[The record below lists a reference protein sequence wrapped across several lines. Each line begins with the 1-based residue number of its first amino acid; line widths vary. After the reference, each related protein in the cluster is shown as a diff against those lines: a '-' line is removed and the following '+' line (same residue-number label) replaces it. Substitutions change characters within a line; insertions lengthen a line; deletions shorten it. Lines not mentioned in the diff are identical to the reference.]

1 MGDVRRLRLW
11 TGIGVLASALAVSA
25 CGVVDLSAQAT
36 DSWTR
41 HYTLK
46 QGGTVELHNP
56 NGKTEVLAGDGDAVD
71 VTATKVA
78 RAMSD
83 DRAKDALGDIHI
95 EESVSPDRIALDTQ
109 TGGGI
114 EISVSRHVDY
124 VVHVPRW
131 ANVELGAT
139 NGELK
144 IRDVN
149 GALSARATNGEID
162 AQSLGGRANVSA
174 TNGRIVLDFAKIGD
188 GDIVCQTTNGAISV
202 TVPTSAR
209 ATVDASVTNGGI
221 STNGLD
227 LSVSEKSRRHL
238 EGTLNGGGS
247 TIRLSATNGAIS
259 VRGR

>member
-1 MGDVRRLRLW
+1 MRHAWQLRLW
-11 TGIGVLASALAVSA
+11 TGIGVLAAATLGSA

-36 DSWTR
+36 DTWTR

-46 QGGTVELHNP
+46 EGGTVEIRNT

-71 VTATKVA
+71 VSATKVA

-83 DRAKDALGDIHI
+83 ERAKDALGDIHI
-95 EESVSPDRIALDTQ
+95 DESVSPDHIGLDTR

-124 VVHVPRW
+124 VVHLPRW

-139 NGELK
+139 NGEIK
-144 IRDVN
+144 IRDVG
-149 GALSARATNGEID
+149 GALRAQTTNGVID
-162 AQSLGGRANVSA
+162 AESLGGRANVSA
-174 TNGRIVLDFAKIGD
+174 TNGRIALDFARIGD
-188 GDIVCQTTNGAISV
+188 GDITCDTTNGAIRI
-202 TVPTSAR
+202 TVPTSAK

-221 STNGLD
+221 SMDGLD
-227 LSVSEKSRRHL
+227 FAVSDKSRRHL

-247 TIRLSATNGAIS
+247 RIKLSATNGAIA

>member
-1 MGDVRRLRLW
+1 MRDVRILRLW
-11 TGIGVLASALAVSA
+11 TGIGLLAAATVAGA

-36 DSWTR
+36 DTWTG

-46 QGGTVELHNP
+46 TGGTVEVRNT
-56 NGKTEVLAGDGDAVD
+56 NGRTEVLAGDGDAVD

-83 DRAKDALGDIHI
+83 ERAKDALGDIRI
-95 EESVSPDRIALDTQ
+95 EESVSPDRVAIDTR
-109 TGGGI
+109 TNGGI
-114 EISVSRHVDY
+114 EMSVSRHVDY

-144 IRDVN
+144 IRDVG
-149 GALSARATNGEID
+149 GALHARTTNGVID
-162 AQSLGGRANVSA
+162 AQSLGGGANVSA
-174 TNGRIVLDFAKIGD
+174 TNGRVILDFAKIGD
-188 GDIVCQTTNGAISV
+188 GDIICQTTNGAISV
-202 TVPTSAR
+202 TVPPSAR
-209 ATVDASVTNGGI
+209 ATIDMSVTNGGM
-221 STNGLD
+221 STSGLE
-227 LSVSEKSRRHL
+227 LAVSEKSRRHL

-247 TIRLSATNGAIS
+247 TIRLSATNGAIA